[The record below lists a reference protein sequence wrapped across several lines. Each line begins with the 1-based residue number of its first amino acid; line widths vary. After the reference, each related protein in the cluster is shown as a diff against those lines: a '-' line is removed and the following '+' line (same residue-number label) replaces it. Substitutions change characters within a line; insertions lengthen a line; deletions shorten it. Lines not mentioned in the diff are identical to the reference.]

1 MKIYKTIMNFVV
13 IITLLLVS
21 LIGVNAEEN
30 HDNKDKSGSNE
41 IQNWAWMYKH
51 GKLINGPRNMLY
63 TVNGGA
69 TAYTYNINIGVKNWM
84 YTGYDNPIYMTPVSS
99 NYGSTIDFYNYK
111 DNNDNTVA
119 YTQVYNSKNQPI
131 DYKNDYLWA
140 KILFNDRYKTDQSIN
155 HNATSAHEIGHVLGL
170 PHNDSAYS
178 IMYGANKGR
187 KVVSPQKVDNERV
200 VELYGRY

>member
-1 MKIYKTIMNFVV
+1 MKTHKTIMNFMV
-13 IITLLLVS
+13 IITLLMIS
-21 LIGVNAEEN
+21 IIGINAEEVY
-30 HDNKDKSGSNE
+30 DDKDETRSNE
-41 IQNWAWMYKH
+41 IQDRAWMYKH

-111 DNNDNTVA
+111 DGSKDVA

-140 KILFNDRYKTDQSIN
+140 KIQFNDKYKTDQSIN

-178 IMYGANKGR
+178 IMYGGNQDR

>member
-21 LIGVNAEEN
+21 LIGVNAEED

-41 IQNWAWMYKH
+41 IQNWA
-51 GKLINGPRNMLY
+51 
-63 TVNGGA
+63 
-69 TAYTYNINIGVKNWM
+69 WM

-111 DNNDNTVA
+111 DASKNVA
-119 YTQVYNSKNQPI
+119 YTQVYNSQNQPI
-131 DYKNDYLWA
+131 DYKYDYLWA
-140 KILFNDRYKTDQSIN
+140 KIQFNDKYKTDQSIN
-155 HNATSAHEIGHVLGL
+155 HNATAAHEIGHVLGL

-178 IMYGANKGR
+178 IMYGGNQDR

>member
-21 LIGVNAEEN
+21 LIGVNAEED

-111 DNNDNTVA
+111 DASKNVA
-119 YTQVYNSKNQPI
+119 YTQVYNSQNQPI
-131 DYKNDYLWA
+131 DYKYDYLWA
-140 KILFNDRYKTDQSIN
+140 KIQFNDKYKTDQSIN

-178 IMYGANKGR
+178 IMYGGNQDR